1 MNATL
6 CMPELVACRGESP
19 CMPCTYLSR
28 ELEGIEKNSRKLIIK
43 PRKRDRTPL
52 SLSGWL
58 VSIVCI
64 SREESAGGGI
74 SFSQAPL
81 RWSIDHQLYLFLKTH
96 LPLTSWPIFN
106 KEMLLRIS
114 HQIKIKI
121 HPRYKV
127 VRKLTENNSN

>member
-1 MNATL
+1 MQRLFTL
-6 CMPELVACRGESP
+6 HALYISKPKVGGYRKEQPE
-19 CMPCTYLSR
+19 TYN
-28 ELEGIEKNSRKLIIK
+28 KTKKK
-43 PRKRDRTPL
+43 PGRTPL

-121 HPRYKV
+121 QPHYIV